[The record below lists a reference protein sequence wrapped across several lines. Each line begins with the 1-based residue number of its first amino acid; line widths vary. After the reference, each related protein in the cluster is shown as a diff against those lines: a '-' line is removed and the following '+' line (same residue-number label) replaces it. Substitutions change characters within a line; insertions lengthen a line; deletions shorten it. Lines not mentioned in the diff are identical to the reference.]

1 MTKKK
6 LGRVLLML
14 AALFVAGGFFNGT
27 KRTPVAEAAV
37 TGYGTPTPD
46 ISSFLFW
53 YTGTGFRLQ
62 PQDEYTA
69 AGTSKTLTTGVGY
82 SLLDTFI
89 NPLAYNHF
97 QWYQST
103 DSGASWQSIKGATS
117 SSLTVTPTKPGTTYY
132 QERFG
137 YYFFIPPVSQS
148 FYYYSRVASVTALG
162 DPVNATSLSVK
173 ADDNYLYNNQDNAAT
188 TNVHATPTPANATG
202 NVTWSSSNPSLASVD
217 KDDGTV
223 TANKDGKS
231 GTVTITGT
239 IKNNDGTTKSDSVDI
254 KIGGGLDDQT
264 VDAGKTATFKVQ
276 GTFPSAPESVVWYR
290 KAPGSS
296 TATKVASGTSLT
308 YTTPAT
314 TSADDGASYY
324 AEVTIA
330 SGTDSKTITTNTANL
345 NVMFTT
351 SPKVSITSK
360 ITDLTDNTGNTDTYL
375 SNIVAGD
382 KVEISGTI
390 TDSNP
395 DSTLQGGV
403 LKIKVPAN
411 IGSTFFYIDDKL
423 VNNTFK
429 TKDDGYYLVQWISV
443 NSRRINFNDSQT
455 HKYKIDF
462 QSLETTNTDFTTNV
476 KMDGYDNPDGSDITN
491 PGNLLDTYQSQNLS
505 MNFSANTL
513 TAKAGNVTFGSLSYA
528 NVNQD
533 IEGQVE
539 GGGDLLAISDD
550 RRTKTGTTITLSQA
564 TPFRTSDG
572 SHTLDATLSYS
583 NGSSAMPLTDK
594 AQTVQYSGPGI
605 KVGSLSSDHGQKL
618 ILNMASQ
625 AIYTGSYSSTLDWTI
640 TMAPS

>member
-1 MTKKK
+1 MKKKK

-14 AALFVAGGFFNGT
+14 VALFVAGGFFNGT
-27 KRTPVAEAAV
+27 KRAPVAEAAV

-69 AGTSKTLTTGVGY
+69 VNTSKTLTTGVGY
-82 SLLDTFI
+82 SFMDTFF
-89 NPLAYNHF
+89 NPLAYNHY

-117 SSLTVTPTKPGTTYY
+117 SSVTVTPAKPGTTYY

-137 YYFFIPPVSQS
+137 YYLFIPPFTQS
-148 FYYYSRVASVTALG
+148 MYYYSRVASVTALG

-202 NVTWSSSNPSLASVD
+202 DVTWSSSNPSLASVD

-223 TANKDGKS
+223 TANNDGKS
-231 GTVTITGT
+231 GTVIITGT
-239 IKNNDGTTKSDSVDI
+239 IKNDDGTTKSGSVAI
-254 KIGGGLDDQT
+254 KIGGGLDDQS
-264 VDAGKTATFKVQ
+264 VDVGKTATFKVQ
-276 GTFPSAPESVVWYR
+276 GTFPSAPKSVVWYR
-290 KAPGSS
+290 QAPGSS

-308 YTTPAT
+308 YTTPTT

-330 SGTDSKTITTNTANL
+330 SDSKSKTITTNTANL
-345 NVMFTT
+345 NVTYST
-351 SPKVSITSK
+351 SPKVAITSK

-382 KVEISGTI
+382 NVEVTGTI
-390 TDSNP
+390 KDSNP
-395 DSTLQGGV
+395 DSTLKSGV
-403 LKIKVPAN
+403 LKIKVPEN
-411 IGSTFFYIDDKL
+411 IGSTFFYIDGEL
-423 VNNTFK
+423 VNNTAK
-429 TKDDGYYLVQWISV
+429 PEDNGSGGYDYYLVQGTALKSNRIDF
-443 NSRRINFNDSQT
+443 SRSQT
-455 HKYKIDF
+455 HTYKIDF

-476 KMDGYDNPDGSDITN
+476 KVDGYDDTTAGAM
-491 PGNLLDTYQSQNLS
+491 LDTYQSQNLS

-550 RRTKTGTTITLSQA
+550 RRNKTGTTITLSQA

-618 ILNMASQ
+618 LLNMASQ

>member
-14 AALFVAGGFFNGT
+14 AALFVAGGFFNSA
-27 KRTPVAEAAV
+27 KRAPVAEAAV

-82 SLLDTFI
+82 SFLDTFF
-89 NPLAYNHF
+89 NPLAYNHY

-137 YYFFIPPVSQS
+137 YYLFIPPVLQS
-148 FYYYSRVASVTALG
+148 MYYYSRVASVTALG

-173 ADDNYLYNNQDNAAT
+173 ADDNYLYNNQANAAT

-239 IKNNDGTTKSDSVDI
+239 IKNDDGTTKSGPVDI

-264 VDAGKTATFKVQ
+264 VDAGKTAPFKVQ
-276 GTFPSAPESVVWYR
+276 GTFPSAPKSVVWYR

-296 TATKVASGTSLT
+296 SATKVASGTSLT
-308 YTTPAT
+308 YTTPTT

-324 AEVTIA
+324 ADVTIA
-330 SGTDSKTITTNTANL
+330 SDSNSKTITTNTANL
-345 NVMFTT
+345 NVMFST

-382 KVEISGTI
+382 KVEVTGTI

-395 DSTLQGGV
+395 DSTLKSGK
-403 LKIKVPAN
+403 LKFKVPYGVENTSIILDGRSVTN
-411 IGSTFFYIDDKL
+411 IATPE
-423 VNNTFK
+423 VN
-429 TKDDGYYLVQWISV
+429 DSGGYDYYLIPGDVT
-443 NSRRINFNDSQT
+443 NPERIDFSGKQT
-455 HKYKIDF
+455 HTYQIDF
-462 QSLETTNTDFTTNV
+462 QSTEVTNTDFTTNV
-476 KMDGYDNPDGSDITN
+476 QMIGYDAKSSMLDI
-491 PGNLLDTYQSQNLS
+491 YQSQDLS

-572 SHTLDATLSYS
+572 SHTLHATLSYS

-618 ILNMASQ
+618 LLNMASQ

>member
-27 KRTPVAEAAV
+27 KRAPVAEAAV

-82 SLLDTFI
+82 SFMDTWF
-89 NPLAYNHF
+89 NALAYNHF

-117 SSLTVTPTKPGTTYY
+117 SSLTVTPTTPGTTYY

-137 YYFFIPPVSQS
+137 YYLFIPPFTQS
-148 FYYYSRVASVTALG
+148 MYYYSRVASVTALG

-202 NVTWSSSNPSLASVD
+202 SVTWSSSNPSLASVD

-239 IKNNDGTTKSDSVDI
+239 IKNDDGTTKSGSVDI

-264 VDAGKTATFKVQ
+264 VDVGKTATFKVQ
-276 GTFPSAPESVVWYR
+276 GTFPSAPKSVVWYR

-308 YTTPAT
+308 YTTPTT

-345 NVMFTT
+345 NVMFST
-351 SPKVSITSK
+351 SPRVSITSK

-382 KVEISGTI
+382 NVEVSGTI

-403 LKIKVPAN
+403 LKIKVPEN
-411 IGSTFFYIDDKL
+411 ITNTYFTIDGQDVHNTAKL
-423 VNNTFK
+423 E
-429 TKDDGYYLVQWISV
+429 DDGYYYLEQGTALTSD
-443 NSRRINFNDSQT
+443 RIDFSSQQT

-476 KMDGYDNPDGSDITN
+476 KVDGYDNTTG
-491 PGNLLDTYQSQNLS
+491 GNLLDTYQSQNLS

-618 ILNMASQ
+618 LLNMASQ